1 MLQHSMYIHYICA
14 VMRLEDAI
22 KQTKPFSSEFQKA
35 IVNLVY
41 TASWWNQ
48 LANRML
54 RPFGISQEQYNILR
68 ILRGMGNN
76 PATIKTLTERMLDNN
91 SNASRLVEKLKLKGL
106 VERLECPVDR
116 RRVDITITEKGLKL
130 LDETQDL
137 MEGSIR
143 SEFAHLNEDEARQLN
158 ELLDKMRG

>member
-1 MLQHSMYIHYICA
+1 MYIHYICA
-14 VMRLEDAI
+14 VMKIEDAI

-48 LANRML
+48 VATRML

-68 ILRGMGNN
+68 ILRGMKGC

-91 SNASRLVEKLKLKGL
+91 SNASRLVEKLKQKGF
-106 VERLECPVDR
+106 VERLECPMDR

-130 LDETQDL
+130 LDETAVP
-137 MEGSIR
+137 METNIFSN
-143 SEFAHLNEDEARQLN
+143 FANLSEDEARQLN

>member
-1 MLQHSMYIHYICA
+1 MYIHYLCA
-14 VMRLEDAI
+14 VMRIEEAI
-22 KQTKPFSSEFQKA
+22 KQNKPFSSEFQKA

-48 LANRML
+48 VATRLL

-68 ILRGMGNN
+68 ILRGMGDQ

-91 SNASRLVEKLKLKGL
+91 SNASRLVEKLKKKAL
-106 VERLECPVDR
+106 VERLECPMDR
-116 RRVDITITEKGLKL
+116 RRVDITITAKGLQL
-130 LDETQDL
+130 LDETSKI
-137 MEGSIR
+137 MESDMH
-143 SEFAHLNEDEARQLN
+143 SHLTHLTENEAQQLN

>member
-1 MLQHSMYIHYICA
+1 MKI
-14 VMRLEDAI
+14 EEAI
-22 KQTKPFSSEFQKA
+22 KQNKPFASEFQKA

-48 LANRML
+48 IATRML

-68 ILRGMGNN
+68 ILRGMGDK

-91 SNASRLVEKLKLKGL
+91 SNASRLVEKLKNKGF
-106 VERLECPVDR
+106 VERLECPMDR
-116 RRVDITITEKGLKL
+116 RRVDITITAKGLQL
-130 LDETQDL
+130 LEQTSGLMQIEVQKDL
-137 MEGSIR
+137 IHL
-143 SEFAHLNEDEARQLN
+143 SEAEAQQLN

>member
-1 MLQHSMYIHYICA
+1 
-14 VMRLEDAI
+14 MRIEEAI
-22 KQTKPFSSEFQKA
+22 KQNKPFSSEFQKA

-48 LANRML
+48 VATRLL

-68 ILRGMGNN
+68 ILRGMGDQ

-91 SNASRLVEKLKLKGL
+91 SNASRLVEKLKKKAL
-106 VERLECPVDR
+106 VERLECPMDR
-116 RRVDITITEKGLKL
+116 RRVDITITAKGLQL
-130 LDETQDL
+130 LDETASL
-137 MEGSIR
+137 MEGNIHSN
-143 SEFAHLNEDEARQLN
+143 FAHLTEEESLQLN

>member
-1 MLQHSMYIHYICA
+1 
-14 VMRLEDAI
+14 MRIEEAI
-22 KQTKPFSSEFQKA
+22 KQNKPFNSEFQKA

-48 LANRML
+48 VAARLL

-68 ILRGMGNN
+68 ILRGMADQ

-91 SNASRLVEKLKLKGL
+91 SNASRLVEKLKKKAL
-106 VERLECPVDR
+106 VERLECPMDR
-116 RRVDITITEKGLKL
+116 RRVDITITAKGLQL
-130 LDETQDL
+130 LDDTSKF
-137 MEGSIR
+137 MEIGMHS
-143 SEFAHLNEDEARQLN
+143 HLKHLTEAEAQQLN

>member
-1 MLQHSMYIHYICA
+1 MYIHYICA
-14 VMRLEDAI
+14 VMRIEDAI

-48 LANRML
+48 VATRML

-68 ILRGMGNN
+68 ILRGMKGC

-91 SNASRLVEKLKLKGL
+91 SNASRLVEKLKQKGL
-106 VERLECPVDR
+106 VERLECPMDR
-116 RRVDITITEKGLKL
+116 RRVDITITEKGLTL
-130 LDETQDL
+130 LDETQVL
-137 MEGSIR
+137 MEGSVR
-143 SEFAHLNEDEARQLN
+143 KNFEHLTEEEARQLN

>member
-1 MLQHSMYIHYICA
+1 MYIHYICA
-14 VMRLEDAI
+14 VMRIEDAI

-48 LANRML
+48 VATRML

-68 ILRGMGNN
+68 ILRGMTGC

-91 SNASRLVEKLKLKGL
+91 SNASRLVEKLKQKGL
-106 VERLECPVDR
+106 VDRLECPVDR

-130 LDETQDL
+130 LDETQSL
-137 MEGSIR
+137 MEGSVR
-143 SEFAHLNEDEARQLN
+143 KNFENLSEEEARQLN

>member
-1 MLQHSMYIHYICA
+1 MYIHYICS
-14 VMRLEDAI
+14 VMKIEDAI
-22 KQTKPFSSEFQKA
+22 KQTKPFSSEFQKV

-41 TASWWNQ
+41 TTSWWNQ
-48 LANRML
+48 IATRLL

-68 ILRGMGNN
+68 ILRGMTGC

-91 SNASRLVEKLKLKGL
+91 SNASRLVEKLKQKGL
-106 VERLECPVDR
+106 VERLECPMDR

-130 LDETQDL
+130 LDETAVL
-137 MEGSIR
+137 MEGNIR
-143 SEFAHLNEDEARQLN
+143 SNFMNISEEEARQLN